1 MEVKNILISQP
12 EPANLEKSPYYP
24 LIEKYGLNLTF
35 FKFFDIVGVPVAEF
49 RKSRIHIKDYT
60 AVIFNSKNAIDHFF
74 RMEKELRETPPDT
87 MKYFC
92 TTKAIALYL
101 QNYVQYRKRK
111 VFYAEQTFA
120 DLIDLMSKHKEE
132 RFLFPCSSEKQTDN
146 TKMLDKGK
154 FKYTKAVIY
163 RSVPKDLK
171 QFDMSKFDMVVLF
184 SPIGVASLLESFP
197 DFAEKNGIIVAGF
210 GPSTHAA
217 INAAGIKLTIAAP
230 SKFAPSMT
238 AAIENFILGKE
249 QGATI
254 IAKPS
259 SLKKSSAKKNSTK
272 KTKSVFSN
280 KSKYKQMLEEKK
292 ALNAARRKERQLEKA
307 RKAAEEEQKRLAA
320 EIGANGDTP
329 VAVAAATNNN
339 VTD

>member
-24 LIEKYGLNLTF
+24 LIEKHNVNLTF

-74 RMEKELRETPPDT
+74 RLVKELRENPPET

-111 VFYAEQTFA
+111 VFHAEQTFA
-120 DLIDLMSKHKEE
+120 DLIDLMVKHKEE
-132 RFLFPCSSEKQTDN
+132 RFLFPCSSERQTDN

-154 FKYTKAVIY
+154 FKYTKAIMY
-163 RSVPKDLK
+163 RSVPKDLT
-171 QFDMSKFDMVVLF
+171 QFDLSKFDMIVLF
-184 SPIGVASLLESFP
+184 SPIGVKSLLESFP
-197 DFAEKNGIIVAGF
+197 NFAENDKIIVAGF
-210 GPSTHAA
+210 GPTTHSA
-217 INAAGIKLTIAAP
+217 INAAGIKLSIAAP
-230 SKFAPSMT
+230 SKNALSMP

-254 IAKPS
+254 IAKPT
-259 SLKKSSAKKNSTK
+259 SLKKSSTKKNAGK
-272 KTKSVFSN
+272 KTKSVFTN

-292 ALNAARRKERQLEKA
+292 AANAAKRRERQLEKA
-307 RKAAEEEQKRLAA
+307 RKEAEAAQKLAA
-320 EIGANGDTP
+320 ELGQTVETTVA
-329 VAVAAATNNN
+329 AVATESVTN
-339 VTD
+339 

>member
-12 EPANLEKSPYYP
+12 EPSNLEKSPYYP

-35 FKFFDIVGVPVAEF
+35 FKFFDIVGVPAAEF
-49 RKSRIHIKDYT
+49 RKSRIHINDYS

-74 RMEKELRETPPDT
+74 RLVKELRENPPET

-92 TTKAIALYL
+92 TTEAIALYL

-111 VFYAEQTFA
+111 VFHAEQTFA
-120 DLIDLMSKHKEE
+120 DLIDLMMKHKEE
-132 RFLFPCSSEKQTDN
+132 RFLFPCSPEKQTET

-154 FKYTKAVIY
+154 FKYTRAIMY
-163 RSVPKDLK
+163 RSVPKDLTHFNLGD
-171 QFDMSKFDMVVLF
+171 FDMIALF
-184 SPIGVASLLESFP
+184 SPMGVKSLLESFP
-197 DFAEKNGIIVAGF
+197 DFVETEDIIVAGF
-210 GPSTHAA
+210 GPSTHTA

-230 SKFAPSMT
+230 SKNAPSMP

-254 IAKPS
+254 IAKPA
-259 SLKKSSAKKNSTK
+259 SLKKASAKKNAGK

-292 ALNAARRKERQLEKA
+292 ALNAAKRKERQLEKM
-307 RKAAEEEQKRLAA
+307 RKQAEELQKQAAELGIDIPSPFVA
-320 EIGANGDTP
+320 ETP
-329 VAVAAATNNN
+329 TK

>member
-12 EPANLEKSPYYP
+12 EPTNLEKSPYYP
-24 LIEKYGLNLTF
+24 LIEKYNLNLTF
-35 FKFFDIVGVPVAEF
+35 FKFFDIVGVPVGEF

-74 RMEKELRETPPDT
+74 RIVKELRETPPDT

-92 TTKAIALYL
+92 TTKALALYL

-111 VFYAEQTFA
+111 VFHAEQTFA

-163 RSVPKDLK
+163 RSIPKDLTH
-171 QFDMSKFDMVVLF
+171 FDLTKFDMVVLF
-184 SPIGVASLLESFP
+184 SPIGVTSLLESFP
-197 DFAEKNGIIVAGF
+197 NFAENKDIIVAAL
-210 GPSTHAA
+210 GPATHSA
-217 INAAGIKLTIAAP
+217 INAANIKLSIAAP
-230 SKFAPSMT
+230 SKNAPSMP

-254 IAKPS
+254 IAKPA
-259 SLKKSSAKKNSTK
+259 SLRKSSSKKNSSK
-272 KTKSVFSN
+272 KTKSVFTN

-307 RKAAEEEQKRLAA
+307 RKEAEAMQLS
-320 EIGANGDTP
+320 GADTAKSNL
-329 VAVAAATNNN
+329 VASTNTNI
-339 VTD
+339 TD